1 MNAELFKIV
10 IGGVVGAH
18 GIGHVLGWMPAWG
31 IAKFEGMS
39 SHSWLLTGLVGDGTA
54 RLIGGGLW
62 FVPMLGFLAATGGF
76 FLGQEWWRPLAIGSA
91 AISLLALVL
100 FFDALPVTSRVG
112 CVVVDLAVLYGLL
125 VAGWPSAATV
135 GS

>member
-1 MNAELFKIV
+1 MNADLLKVV

-54 RLIGGGLW
+54 RLVGGALW
-62 FVPMLGFLAATGGF
+62 FVPMVGFLAATAGF
-76 FLGQEWWRPLAIGSA
+76 FLGQGWWRPVAVGSA
-91 AISLLALVL
+91 AVSLVALVL
-100 FFDALPVTSRVG
+100 FFDALPVSSRVG
-112 CVVVDLAVLYGLL
+112 CVAVDLAVLYGVL
-125 VAGWPSAATV
+125 VAGWPSASAV
-135 GS
+135 GA